1 MDAQDTPSFRDAA
14 GKPSQSK
21 RKLTTKQAV
30 AVGIGNF
37 MEWFDFAIYGYF
49 AAVIGMVFFPSD
61 EPGISLLSSLAVFA
75 VGFIARPFGAL
86 VLGPLGDKFGRKFVL
101 MVTVFGMGVFT
112 TLIGLLPG
120 YAVLGIMAPIIL
132 IILRF
137 LQGMM
142 VGGEWSSAGIFLLES
157 ADDDR
162 RARAASLITC
172 TAGIAFLMGTATA
185 ATLNSV
191 LTDEQ
196 VMNWGWRIPFVLS
209 IGMTFLAIFIRRR
222 LEDTPIYM
230 ELQQRKAENNIPVI
244 PFQSKMR
251 SFIIAFSFSAL
262 FGVSLYYFITYAT
275 NHLVNVVHLPKI
287 TALWICSLA
296 LLIYCFMHPFVGRM
310 VDKVGRRK
318 PLLWTAAGLTLSA
331 YPIFLMWNT
340 GNSFLILASL
350 LLLGFF
356 VCNAAVLNVVLLV
369 EVFPASIRS
378 TGAALG
384 HNIASAVLAGPGP
397 FIAVALIQWTGNPN
411 IPSAYLAGVSICCF
425 LILFFMLPETK
436 GKDLLSDE

>member
-1 MDAQDTPSFRDAA
+1 MDAQDIPTSGNLKGSTSKTKKKLSF
-14 GKPSQSK
+14 
-21 RKLTTKQAV
+21 KQAV

-49 AAVIGMVFFPSD
+49 AAVIGMVYFPSD

-86 VLGPLGDKFGRKFVL
+86 ILGPLGDKFGRKFVL
-101 MVTVFGMGVFT
+101 IVTVFGMGVFT

-185 ATLNSV
+185 AVLNSV

-196 VMNWGWRIPFVLS
+196 VMSWGWRIPFVLS
-209 IGMTFLAIFIRRR
+209 IFMTFLAIYIRRR
-222 LEDTPIYM
+222 LDDTPVYK
-230 ELQQRKAENNIPVI
+230 ELKLRIEENNLPVI
-244 PFQSKMR
+244 PLNTKVR
-251 SFIIAFSFSAL
+251 SFTLAFAFSAL
-262 FGVSLYYFITYAT
+262 FGVSLYYFITYAI
-275 NHLVNVVHLPKI
+275 NHLVNVVHLSKA
-287 TALWICSLA
+287 TALWLCSLA
-296 LLIYCFMHPFVGRM
+296 LLIYCFMHPLVGRM

-318 PLLWTAAGLTLSA
+318 PMLLTAAGVAITA

-340 GNSFLILASL
+340 GNSVLILISL
-350 LLLGFF
+350 LILGFL

-411 IPSAYLAGVSICCF
+411 IPSAYLAGVAIFSF
-425 LILFFMLPETK
+425 LILYFMLPETK
-436 GKDLLSDE
+436 GKDLSIEQ

>member
-185 ATLNSV
+185 AVLNSV

-296 LLIYCFMHPFVGRM
+296 LLI
-310 VDKVGRRK
+310 
-318 PLLWTAAGLTLSA
+318 
-331 YPIFLMWNT
+331 
-340 GNSFLILASL
+340 
-350 LLLGFF
+350 
-356 VCNAAVLNVVLLV
+356 
-369 EVFPASIRS
+369 
-378 TGAALG
+378 
-384 HNIASAVLAGPGP
+384 
-397 FIAVALIQWTGNPN
+397 
-411 IPSAYLAGVSICCF
+411 
-425 LILFFMLPETK
+425 
-436 GKDLLSDE
+436 

>member
-1 MDAQDTPSFRDAA
+1 MDAQEIPSLSNSKESLE
-14 GKPSQSK
+14 KPQK
-21 RKLTTKQAV
+21 KLTRKQAA

-86 VLGPLGDKFGRKFVL
+86 ILGPLGDKFGRRFVL
-101 MVTVFGMGVFT
+101 IVTVFGMGVFT

-132 IILRF
+132 IFLRF
-137 LQGMM
+137 FQGMM

-172 TAGIAFLMGTATA
+172 TAGIAFLMGIATA
-185 ATLNSV
+185 ASLNSV

-196 VMNWGWRIPFVLS
+196 VMSWGWRIPFVLS
-209 IGMTFLAIFIRRR
+209 IFMTFLAVFIRRH
-222 LEDTPIYM
+222 LDDTPVYH
-230 ELQQRKAENNIPVI
+230 ELKQRKAENDLPVI
-244 PFQSKMR
+244 SFHTKIR
-251 SFIIAFSFSAL
+251 SFIIAFAFSAL

-318 PLLWTAAGLTLSA
+318 PVLWTAAGLAISA
-331 YPIFLMWNT
+331 YPIF
-340 GNSFLILASL
+340 
-350 LLLGFF
+350 
-356 VCNAAVLNVVLLV
+356 
-369 EVFPASIRS
+369 
-378 TGAALG
+378 
-384 HNIASAVLAGPGP
+384 
-397 FIAVALIQWTGNPN
+397 
-411 IPSAYLAGVSICCF
+411 
-425 LILFFMLPETK
+425 
-436 GKDLLSDE
+436 

>member
-1 MDAQDTPSFRDAA
+1 
-14 GKPSQSK
+14 
-21 RKLTTKQAV
+21 
-30 AVGIGNF
+30 
-37 MEWFDFAIYGYF
+37 
-49 AAVIGMVFFPSD
+49 
-61 EPGISLLSSLAVFA
+61 
-75 VGFIARPFGAL
+75 
-86 VLGPLGDKFGRKFVL
+86 
-101 MVTVFGMGVFT
+101 
-112 TLIGLLPG
+112 
-120 YAVLGIMAPIIL
+120 
-132 IILRF
+132 
-137 LQGMM
+137 
-142 VGGEWSSAGIFLLES
+142 
-157 ADDDR
+157 
-162 RARAASLITC
+162 
-172 TAGIAFLMGTATA
+172 
-185 ATLNSV
+185 
-191 LTDEQ
+191 
-196 VMNWGWRIPFVLS
+196 
-209 IGMTFLAIFIRRR
+209 
-222 LEDTPIYM
+222 M

-340 GNSFLILASL
+340 GNSFLILVSL